1 MTMLK
6 LVPATGTPVEVTRE
20 SILIGRDPACEI
32 VLTDGSVSR
41 KHARIE
47 QRDDAWF
54 VVDQGSA
61 NGTFVDNERVTE
73 TALLDGHELR
83 FGAVPYHVE
92 IDDDAS
98 GATVLTA
105 MDKVASVEPGPTVAT
120 PVAAGP
126 PPARVA
132 PPPLPGRT
140 PGRPAA
146 AGELPPAAPRAKRG
160 PWVWVGGG
168 CCGCVVIVLL
178 AAAGIVGYSWKKSS
192 AATGVVEQLIAD
204 LKKGDQLAAYGCL
217 SRSYQ
222 ESFPPEQFTAW
233 VETHPGLARNTS
245 ISKIG
250 FQSGTAGTQVILLL
264 TAASGEQE
272 RATFGLVT
280 EDGRLK
286 IASIHFETDTTSP

>member
-6 LVPATGTPVEVTRE
+6 LVPATGTPVEVTQD
-20 SILIGRDPACEI
+20 SVLIGRDPACEI

-47 QRDDAWF
+47 QRGDDWC

-73 TALLDGHELR
+73 TTLLDGQELR

-105 MDKVASVEPGPTVAT
+105 REQVTPGEPGPTQAT

-140 PGRPAA
+140 PGRPVA
-146 AGELPPAAPRAKRG
+146 AGELPPATPRAKRS
-160 PWVWVGGG
+160 PWLWVGGG
-168 CCGCVVIVLL
+168 CCGCIVIVLL
-178 AAAGIVGYSWKKSS
+178 ATAGIVGYSWKKSS
-192 AATGVVEQLIAD
+192 AATGVVEQLVVD
-204 LKKGDQLAAYGCL
+204 LNKGDQQAAYGCL

-222 ESFPPEQFTAW
+222 DSFPPEQFAAW
-233 VETHPGLARNTS
+233 IETHPGLARNAHVS
-245 ISKIG
+245 RIG
-250 FQSGTAGTQVILLL
+250 YQSGTGGTQVTLLL

-286 IASIHFETDTTSP
+286 IASIHFETDSTSP